1 MLRAPGAEG
10 RHHGVTMTSALA
22 LYRDDTQPVSTP
34 VKRPANPSGNRS
46 VKPHSGATLA
56 VVPTRRGCGMPHWAP
71 SSIRPRALQ
80 SFARTKIQQPRAQP
94 GALLPRPALQQRL
107 VDALLHDPLVLI
119 SAAAGYGKTSALTQ
133 ALDALPAG
141 TAVAWVGCDA
151 GDAPLQLFSCL
162 VAALEPFDLPWRTA
176 PEALIAASLNDRS
189 DDDAARARGLRTLS
203 SELINALD
211 AADVTHGVI
220 AVDDLHRVDH
230 PVVFQFLGQLLERF
244 TPRWTLVLVTRHDP
258 PMALQRLRAQGG
270 VAQFQAADLQFDA
283 AQVQA
288 VATAQGV
295 DASDAEALFE
305 RTHGWPAGLQLA
317 LRVVRAA
324 PGSTLSGRAS
334 QIDRQVFDFLATE
347 VLDRLPNALR
357 DFLLATAV
365 LPELTAGRCA
375 ALSGDRHA
383 AEHLEAIE
391 RAGLFVTTLDASE
404 TTLRLHDLFRDALE
418 HRLQRL
424 PGDRWRLQL
433 QKAAASEPDPAR
445 RLAYW
450 LRAACWSE
458 AARELHLQSY
468 ALLTAGQSGTVQRW
482 LERFPASQ
490 AGTLPDLQ
498 LVRTL
503 LAWMHWRWTAMAD
516 AAQAAAIGFERE
528 GRSLE
533 ATAARAY
540 EVLALRGGGLRAD
553 SDQLLQRVT
562 IEVDT
567 LLAARGAEWR
577 AGLRRDGND
586 PGMLA
591 AMLGREAQVWCAFD
605 EAHFDDA
612 ARLTQSSLGLLD
624 HSTGLAP
631 LFQMLPLPG
640 YVGLRHMQPVLQHYV
655 RVAGARLQADDAHM
669 HTLTRA
675 IDGSVRV
682 WSGAVREGLALLRES
697 GDEVR
702 WHDFPLRSSL
712 HVYPFLCLADLLLG
726 DLDALRADADALQR
740 TLMRASENA
749 EIGRRVASELFQLGR
764 WLHAA
769 GLVDDA
775 LRVWRTIRHWHDP
788 QTRPV
793 WVLQRSAADAWIA
806 LAEGEFD
813 TAERGFSEVL
823 DAHGDKLDIFGQA
836 TELRLRCAGLRLA
849 LGRSAADAAEVLR
862 PVFARHAN
870 DADIA
875 SVWQLGPDGLR
886 ALALA
891 RWQGVLDTGERA
903 TLLRWADEAAA
914 LRGQVGAAST
924 EPALPEGPARPVQ
937 SPSRLDPSA
946 LPAEL
951 SQREWEV
958 LGRLASGESNKVIA
972 RTFDLSPHTVKRHVA
987 NILLKLDLRSRGQA
1001 SAWYHARA
1009 AASPPSP

>member
-1 MLRAPGAEG
+1 
-10 RHHGVTMTSALA
+10 MTSALA
-22 LYRDDTQPVSTP
+22 LLRDDTPPLSSPLSAPLSAP
-34 VKRPANPSGNRS
+34 VKRPVSPSVTRL
-46 VKPHSGATLA
+46 VTLHRGAMSAA
-56 VVPTRRGCGMPHWAP
+56 VPPPRGCGMPHWAP
-71 SSIRPRALQ
+71 SSFRPRALQ

-94 GALLPRPALQQRL
+94 GALLPRPALRQRL

-176 PEALIAASLNDRS
+176 PEALIAATLNDRS
-189 DDDAARARGLRTLS
+189 DDEVARARGLRTLS
-203 SELINALD
+203 TELINALD

-230 PVVFQFLGQLLERF
+230 PVVFQFLNQLLERF

-258 PMALQRLRAQGG
+258 PIALQRLRAQGA

-295 DASDAEALFE
+295 NAADAEALFE

-324 PGSTLSGRAS
+324 PGRKLSGHAS

-347 VLDRLPNALR
+347 VLDRLSPALR

-383 AEHLEAIE
+383 AEHMDAIE
-391 RAGLFVTTLDASE
+391 RAGLFVTTLDAGE

-445 RLAYW
+445 RLAFW
-450 LRAACWSE
+450 LRAGCWSE
-458 AARELHLQSY
+458 AARELHQQSY

-482 LERFPASQ
+482 LERFPAAQ
-490 AGTLPDLQ
+490 AETQPDLL

-516 AAQAAAIGFERE
+516 AARAAAIGFERE
-528 GRSLE
+528 GRDLE

-540 EVLALRGGGLRAD
+540 AVLALRGGGLRIE
-553 SDQLLQRVT
+553 SDQLLQRVSV
-562 IEVDT
+562 EVDA
-567 LLAARGAEWR
+567 LLAARRAEWQ
-577 AGLRRDGND
+577 AGVRWDGNE

-591 AMLGREAQVWCAFD
+591 AMLGREAQLWCAFD

-612 ARLTQSSLGLLD
+612 ARLTQSSLDLLD

-640 YVGLRHMQPVLQHYV
+640 YVGLRQMQPALQHYV
-655 RVAGARLQADDAHM
+655 RVASARLQADDTHM
-669 HTLTRA
+669 HTLVRA

-682 WSGAVREGLALLRES
+682 WSGAVRDGLTLLRES

-712 HVYPFLCLADLLLG
+712 HVYPFLCVADLLLG
-726 DLDALRADADALQR
+726 DHDALRADADALQR
-740 TLMRASENA
+740 TLMRASEQA

-769 GLVDDA
+769 GLVGDA
-775 LRVWRTIRHWHDP
+775 LRVWHTIRHWHDP

-793 WVLQRSAADAWIA
+793 WVLQRSTATAWIA
-806 LAEGEFD
+806 LAEGQLD
-813 TAERGFSEVL
+813 TAERGFSAAL
-823 DAHGDKLDIFGQA
+823 DQHGDRLDIFGQT

-862 PVFARHAN
+862 PVFARHAH

-875 SVWQLGPDGLR
+875 SVWQLGPEGLR
-886 ALALA
+886 ALASTN
-891 RWQGVLDTGERA
+891 WQDALDVEECT
-903 TLLRWADEAAA
+903 TLRRWADEAAA
-914 LRGQVGAAST
+914 LRGAVGAAST
-924 EPALPEGPARPVQ
+924 APAGHERPARPVH
-937 SPSRLDPSA
+937 SPIELAPSA

-958 LGRLASGESNKVIA
+958 LGRLAAGESNKLIA
-972 RTFDLSPHTVKRHVA
+972 RSFDLSPHTVKRHVA

-1001 SAWYHARA
+1001 AAWYHARA
-1009 AASPPSP
+1009 AVPPAASSAP